1 MNLIAGEDSFFYLVY
16 HLRISGSSL
25 ICFPTFIFSLVGVVC
40 FFQISYIFF
49 YLILPFLASFI
60 TLYPLFFFIT
70 NMKSI
75 ISSLFALSLLSL
87 SSAHAQC
94 HFPAI
99 FNFGDSNSDTGG
111 LSAAFGQAGPPHG
124 ITFPGS
130 PAGRYCD
137 GRLVID
143 FIAENFGL
151 PYLSPF
157 LDSVG
162 SNFSHGANFA
172 TAGSPIRAV
181 NTTFRRTGYSPFS
194 LDVQAVQFS
203 NFHNR
208 SQIVRSRGGIYTTML
223 PEANSFSKALYTID
237 IGQNDLTAGYFAK
250 KTVKEIGTTDVPE
263 LISQFK
269 TAVTNIYKEGG
280 RYFWIHNTGPIGCL
294 AYVIEW
300 FPLHESDFDAH
311 GCASPL
317 NHLAQQ
323 FNGGLSQAVTELR
336 ASLSEAAITYVD
348 VYSIKYELFA
358 HAQEHGFSKS
368 LVSCC
373 GYGGKYNY
381 NRKTGCGKKIIVDG
395 KEVLIGKSCDEPDK
409 AIVWDGIHLTQAA
422 NKIIFG
428 KIAAGLSMACHKQ

>member
-1 MNLIAGEDSFFYLVY
+1 D
-16 HLRISGSSL
+16 
-25 ICFPTFIFSLVGVVC
+25 P
-40 FFQISYIFF
+40 
-49 YLILPFLASFI
+49 
-60 TLYPLFFFIT
+60 FFFFT

-75 ISSLFALSLLSL
+75 LSSLFALSLLSL

-124 ITFPGS
+124 SSFFGS

-143 FIAENFGL
+143 FIAESLGL
-151 PYLSPF
+151 PYLSAF

-172 TAGSPIRAV
+172 TAGSPIRAL
-181 NTTFRRTGYSPFS
+181 NSTLRQSGFSPFS
-194 LDVQAVQFS
+194 LDVQFVQFS

-208 SQIVRSRGGIYTTML
+208 SQTVRSRGGVYTTML
-223 PEANSFSKALYTID
+223 PEADSFSQALYTFD
-237 IGQNDLTAGYFAK
+237 IGQNDLTAAYFAN
-250 KTVKEIGTTDVPE
+250 KTVEQIGTTDVPE
-263 LISQFK
+263 IISQFK
-269 TAVTNIYKEGG
+269 NAVTYIYAQGG

-300 FPLHESDFDAH
+300 FPLKASDFDSH
-311 GCASPL
+311 GCVSPL

-323 FNGGLSQAVTELR
+323 FNDALKQAVIELR

-348 VYSIKYELFA
+348 VYSAKHELFV
-358 HAQEHGFSKS
+358 HAQGHGFKRS
-368 LVSCC
+368 LVACC
-373 GYGGKYNY
+373 GHGGKYNY
-381 NRKTGCGKKIIVDG
+381 NKNIGCGKKVTVRG
-395 KEVLIGKSCDEPDK
+395 KEIYIGKPCDEPDK
-409 AIVWDGIHLTQAA
+409 AVIWDGVHFTQAA
-422 NKIIFG
+422 NKFIFD
-428 KIAAGLSMACHKQ
+428 KIAAGLRMACHRQ